1 MLPSSQSIYQPVT
14 GTHVKL
20 ERFLVCGLGSLG
32 QHCVAIL
39 KEYGAIVFAI
49 DEVQPRHW
57 EIPNVLSLL
66 EALVIGDCCMSEI
79 LEQAQIRQCR
89 SVLFV
94 TSSERVNTE
103 AALAARLL
111 NPQIRLVV
119 RSDKERLN
127 HLLSQNLGNFAAFE
141 PNQLS
146 ASAFALAALGADTL
160 GYFNLEGKFFRV
172 VKHEIQPD
180 DRWCDRRQVQSL
192 NSSHRRVLSHTS
204 ASLHLPKEFYQWK
217 PEAVVEAGDTLVYV
231 EMTDTLISYPQQPV
245 TAVLRAL
252 KPTKAVLRAP
262 RWFWYGLIRGR
273 IRRKLKQ
280 QWHKFWHSIYRSQ
293 NRIQQI
299 ATIYGI
305 TVFILW
311 LLGVVLFSL
320 YYPEIGIQE
329 ALYAPAVLLLGG
341 YGDLFGS
348 IKFTSQPEPAL
359 NMPWWL
365 RLFSFGLTLSGSAF
379 VGVLYALITD
389 TLLGARFQ
397 FFTKRPPIPKQ
408 DHVVLIGLSA
418 VGQRVATLLQEL
430 KQPLVGINRIAIE
443 PGTLPQVPLI
453 IGRIV
458 NALTKANLARAKT
471 IIVTMDDDME
481 NLEIGLVAHAANPT
495 TSLVIQTYDRHFSD
509 NVARLFPYAPVL
521 CGVALSAEVFAA
533 AAYGENVLSLFRFLN
548 QTVLVAEYKIEAGDT
563 LNGLILAEI
572 AYGYG
577 VVPILYQKNARE
589 SPTFMPSDNIR
600 LIVGD
605 RLIVLATSHSHR
617 RIEWAELAPRNWQ
630 VHIEAI
636 LIPDTV
642 FDGAREIAQISGVT
656 METARDLMHHLPA
669 TLHQPLYKHQAQSLV
684 RKLSKLQI
692 RAHLIP
698 IANDISS

>member
-1 MLPSSQSIYQPVT
+1 MLPRSESIYKPVT
-14 GTHVKL
+14 GAHVKP

-39 KEYGAIVFAI
+39 KEYGATVFAI
-49 DEVQPRHW
+49 DEVQPRHL
-57 EIPNVLSLL
+57 EIPNVLGLL
-66 EALVIGDCCMSEI
+66 ESLVIGDCCMSEI

-127 HLLSQNLGNFAAFE
+127 QLLGQNLGNFAAFE

-192 NSSHRRVLSHTS
+192 NSSHRRVLSHTNALS
-204 ASLHLPKEFYQWK
+204 HLPKEFYQWK
-217 PEAVVEAGDTLVYV
+217 PEEVVEAGDTLVYV
-231 EMTDTLISYPQQPV
+231 EMTDTLTSYSQQPV

-252 KPTKAVLRAP
+252 KPTKAVLHAP
-262 RWFWYGLIRGR
+262 RRFWYGLVRGR
-273 IRRKLKQ
+273 VRRKLKQ
-280 QWHKFWHSIYRSQ
+280 KWRKFWHSIYHSQ
-293 NRIQQI
+293 SRIQRI

-305 TVFILW
+305 TVFFLW
-311 LLGVVLFSL
+311 LTGAILYSL
-320 YYPEIGIQE
+320 YYPDIGIAE
-329 ALYAPAVLLLGG
+329 ALYAPAILLLGG

-348 IKFTSQPEPAL
+348 VKFATQPEPAVH
-359 NMPWWL
+359 MPWWL
-365 RLFSFGLTLSGSAF
+365 RLFSFGLTLTGEAF
-379 VGVLYALITD
+379 VGVLFALITD
-389 TLLGARFQ
+389 SLLGARFQ
-397 FFTKRPPIPKQ
+397 FFTRRPPIPKQ
-408 DHVVLIGLSA
+408 DHVVLIGLSS

-430 KQPLVGINRIAIE
+430 KQPLVGINREAIE
-443 PGTLPQVPLI
+443 PGILPQVPVV

-458 NALTKANLARAKT
+458 NALTKANPSRAKT

-509 NVARLFPYAPVL
+509 NVARLFPYAQVL

-548 QTVLVAEYKIEAGDT
+548 QTVLVAEYKIETGDT

-589 SPTFMPSDNIR
+589 SPIFMPSDNIR
-600 LIVGD
+600 LLVGD
-605 RLIVLATSHSHR
+605 RLIILATSHSHR

-630 VHIEAI
+630 VQIESI
-636 LIPDTV
+636 LIADMA
-642 FDGAREIAQISGVT
+642 FDGAKEIAQISGVHLD
-656 METARDLMHHLPA
+656 TARDLMHDLPKM
-669 TLHQPLYKHQAQSLV
+669 LPQPLYKHQAQSLV

-692 RAHLIP
+692 RAYLIP
-698 IANDISS
+698 IADDTSN